1 MNRPIGVGDAAP
13 PFTVPSTRGDV
24 SLADLLSKGKVVL
37 VFYAEDDTPTCSTQV
52 TSFRDEHETL
62 VDLGAQVLGISTDG
76 LDRHA
81 AFDER
86 LGGLPFPLAADSDL
100 AIAAAYGVLDDTGKR
115 SRRAVFVVEE
125 DGRVALANG
134 FYNPGNPA
142 QFGEVFQ
149 ALGLEF

>member
-1 MNRPIGVGDAAP
+1 MTRPIEAGDPAP
-13 PFTVPSTRGDV
+13 AFTLPSTRGDV
-24 SLADLLSKGKVVL
+24 SLGDLLAKGKAVL

-52 TSFRDEHETL
+52 ASFRDEYEML
-62 VDLGAQVLGISTDG
+62 AELGAQVLGISADG

-81 AFDER
+81 AFEER
-86 LGGLPFPLAADSDL
+86 LGGLPFPLAADGDL
-100 AIAAAYGVLDDTGKR
+100 AVAGAYGVLDDNGKR

-142 QFGEVFQ
+142 QFAEVFQ
-149 ALGLEF
+149 ALGLDF